1 MSILK
6 VDTLQPATAST
17 VHIAGHVIGFGYVEH
32 NTQLNVT
39 SSSFVD
45 SGISLSYTAKSA
57 NSKLLI
63 HWSIPVEIYDG
74 GSNSEVIGQ
83 VQLFKDGTTVG
94 GGIESLNTSENVKR
108 SGSSAT
114 AEFSIDAGDTNAHT
128 YNLKTKTSSDT
139 LTVFRYGDTGS
150 LRILEV
156 AQ

>member
-6 VDTLQPATAST
+6 VDTLQPNTAST
-17 VHIAGHVIGFGYVEH
+17 VHITGHVIGFGYVEH
-32 NTQLNVT
+32 STQLNVT

-45 SGISLSYTAKSA
+45 SGISLSYTAKNA

-74 GSNSEVIGQ
+74 TANSEVIGQ
-83 VQLFKDGTTVG
+83 MQLFKDGTTVG

-114 AEFSIDAGDTNAHT
+114 AEFSIDAGDTSAHT
-128 YNLKTKTSSDT
+128 YSLKTKTSSDT

-150 LRILEV
+150 LRILEI

>member
-6 VDTLQPATAST
+6 VDTLQPAAAST

-32 NTQLNVT
+32 STQLNVT

-45 SGISLSYTAKSA
+45 SGISISYTAKSA

-83 VQLFKDGTTVG
+83 MQLFKDGTTVG
-94 GGIESLNTSENVKR
+94 SGTESLNTSENVKR

-114 AEFSIDAGDTNAHT
+114 AEFSIDAGDTSAHT
-128 YNLKTKTSSDT
+128 YSLKTKTSSDT

-150 LRILEV
+150 LRILEI